1 MKRDFPPTTPYREKQ
16 RVKKD
21 TTGVSLK
28 PSKTARAREDEELA
42 SFVLARPADCARA
55 PNARK
60 RTRYREAGAAADE
73 LIEILGG
80 NHERDHGIWAF
91 YCYHFNIED
100 IIEAAHQIK
109 SEWQQHEFRDPITKF
124 QRWLQESF
132 PKEAL

>member
-21 TTGVSLK
+21 KTGVSLK
-28 PSKTARAREDEELA
+28 PSKTARAREDVELA
-42 SFVLARPADCARA
+42 SFVLARPADCART
-55 PNARK
+55 PDARK
-60 RTRYREAGAAADE
+60 RTRYHEAGAAADE

-100 IIEAAHQIK
+100 IIEAAHRIK

>member
-16 RVKKD
+16 RVKKV

-28 PSKTARAREDEELA
+28 PSKTARAREA
-42 SFVLARPADCARA
+42 G
-55 PNARK
+55 
-60 RTRYREAGAAADE
+60 RYHEAGAAADE

-100 IIEAAHQIK
+100 IIEAAHRIK

-124 QRWLQESF
+124 QRWLQERF

>member
-1 MKRDFPPTTPYREKQ
+1 MTANPARTP
-16 RVKKD
+16 D
-21 TTGVSLK
+21 
-28 PSKTARAREDEELA
+28 
-42 SFVLARPADCARA
+42 
-55 PNARK
+55 ARK
-60 RTRYREAGAAADE
+60 RTRYHEAGAAADE

-100 IIEAAHQIK
+100 IIEAAHRIK

>member
-28 PSKTARAREDEELA
+28 PSKTARAREA
-42 SFVLARPADCARA
+42 G
-55 PNARK
+55 
-60 RTRYREAGAAADE
+60 RYREAGAAADE

-80 NHERDHGIWAF
+80 SPERDLPIWAF
-91 YCYHFNIED
+91 YCHHHD
-100 IIEAAHQIK
+100 IGILLDRAHELASMARQGDI
-109 SEWQQHEFRDPITKF
+109 RNPVTAF
-124 QRWLQESF
+124 QRWLQKSF